1 MTGTPRSSAL
11 AFAAVGD
18 TVFLVYE
25 AFGSG
30 AEPQAIGMASS
41 APRAAELADRY
52 AEDERYEWRRPDWIE
67 WDSARSA
74 RPAVDVR
81 GAVEVWLVQVG
92 LDELISLV
100 LEPEPLLE
108 EHD

>member
-1 MTGTPRSSAL
+1 
-11 AFAAVGD
+11 VGD
-18 TVFLVYE
+18 TVFLIYE

-30 AEPQAIGMASS
+30 AEPQVLGVASS

-52 AEDERYEWRRPDWIE
+52 AEDERYEWGRPDWIE

-81 GAVEVWLVQVG
+81 GAVEVWLVEVG
-92 LDELISLV
+92 LDEVTRVV
-100 LEPEPLLE
+100 LETEPLIDE
-108 EHD
+108 DDH